1 LPPDTE
7 ERLTNFT
14 ELVGTAIANVE
25 SREAVV
31 RLADEQSALRRVAML
46 VARGVPP
53 ERLFVAVS
61 DKVRRVLGT
70 EVAAVGRFVP
80 NVPAIDVIGLGIG
93 REETWDRWELGDWMA
108 TAEVRRT
115 GRSARS
121 ETRAWAS
128 AEGRAA
134 ETIRALGVVSIV
146 ASPIVV
152 EDVLWGVILA
162 GSLKEALPLDIEQRL
177 EDSPNLLRQPLP
189 MRRLDLSLPLRAGG
203 SMPPLTRHA
212 AASSAT
218 CTTVRSKD
226 SYRSPLRFVPR

>member
-1 LPPDTE
+1 MVVSDRKALPPDTE

-80 NVPAIDVIGLGIG
+80 NVPAIDVIGLGNRPRG
-93 REETWDRWELGDWMA
+93 NLGP
-108 TAEVRRT
+108 V
-115 GRSARS
+115 G
-121 ETRAWAS
+121 AW
-128 AEGRAA
+128 G
-134 ETIRALGVVSIV
+134 
-146 ASPIVV
+146 
-152 EDVLWGVILA
+152 
-162 GSLKEALPLDIEQRL
+162 LDG
-177 EDSPNLLRQPLP
+177 N
-189 MRRLDLSLPLRAGG
+189 
-203 SMPPLTRHA
+203 
-212 AASSAT
+212 
-218 CTTVRSKD
+218 C
-226 SYRSPLRFVPR
+226 